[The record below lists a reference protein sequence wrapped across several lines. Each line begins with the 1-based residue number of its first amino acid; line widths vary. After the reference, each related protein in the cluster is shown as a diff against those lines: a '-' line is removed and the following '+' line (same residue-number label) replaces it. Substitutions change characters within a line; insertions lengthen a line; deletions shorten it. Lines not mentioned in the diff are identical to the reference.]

1 MQLMTKL
8 ETIIMN
14 RTGCNR
20 ETANLV
26 ANDILTENDRANAQS
41 LQDVMICPHC
51 NSEDCYEYSTD
62 EIDFE
67 YNGVGHYY
75 VDCHCRKCHA
85 NFRLYTQFNYF
96 VTNASTKQEETK

>member
-1 MQLMTKL
+1 MKFMTKL

-26 ANDILTENDRANAQS
+26 ANDIIDETEKANRES
-41 LQDVMICPHC
+41 IDEVVLCPYC

-62 EIDFE
+62 ELGFDPD
-67 YNGVGHYY
+67 GTGHYY
-75 VDCHCRKCHA
+75 VDCHCQKCGED
-85 NFRLYTQFNYF
+85 FRLYTEFKYF
-96 VTNASTKQEETK
+96 VTKSHTLFVRN